1 MEGRH
6 SQRGCGRVWRQG
18 RAGWRR
24 ALTWWRASEVPAV
37 RVHRLQEEVAH
48 GQDDGGL
55 QPRAPRQAPR
65 CAHLRPGPRGHQQ
78 GELQPQQRG
87 SRDSE
92 HGRRLSAR
100 QAGEGPERRAPG
112 DTRGRVSALSRPARA
127 VCAPDAHRV
136 LACTFPRPPSSRGSS
151 LSEVWRKAVV
161 VTASTYFIF
170 YYMIVFYFGFSF
182 CEGRLPLSPVW
193 F

>member
-1 MEGRH
+1 MEGRKGDTH
-6 SQRGCGRVWRQG
+6 SGDVAVYGARDAR
-18 RAGWRR
+18 GWRR

-78 GELQPQQRG
+78 GEQQPQQRG
-87 SRDSE
+87 PRDAE

-127 VCAPDAHRV
+127 VCAPDARV

-161 VTASTYFIF
+161 VTASAYFIF

-182 CEGRLPLSPVW
+182 
-193 F
+193 